1 MDTIFKMKKYL
12 KKHSKLLKRVLVVLS
27 IFILIV
33 GICSTVYYKKCFE
46 ERTNAYQQ
54 LFDEQV
60 ALKSENHNL
69 KNDNYSFRQLVNEK
83 NDEIEKLKEQVAQL
97 EQKLGSNKV
106 TKPQVNTIINSS
118 SPDPNYTQANKVWN
132 HLKSYG
138 LNDYVCAGIMGN
150 IMAEVGGQTLDI
162 SRWPTYSQG
171 TYYGICQWA
180 GSRKDRLLN
189 DFGTSLEAQLNF
201 LTTELFEIIPKGNA
215 FYSMDNAEDA
225 ALYFAKY
232 YERCNSKY
240 YSIRQKNAVTAYNY
254 FVG

>member
-1 MDTIFKMKKYL
+1 MDTIFKIRKYL
-12 KKHSKLLKRVLVVLS
+12 KKHSKQIKEILV
-27 IFILIV
+27 IIAILILVSGVV
-33 GICSTVYYKKCFE
+33 GSIHYKKCFE
-46 ERTNAYQQ
+46 ERTQQYQQ

-60 ALKSENHNL
+60 ALKSENKNL
-69 KNDNYSFRQLVNEK
+69 EQDNYRFKQLIEEK
-83 NDEIEKLKEQVAQL
+83 DKQIGQLEEQVGQL
-97 EQKLGSNKV
+97 EQKLSSKNTTT
-106 TKPQVNTIINSS
+106 TKSS
-118 SPDPNYTQANKVWN
+118 TVVKQNSPDPNFKQATQVWN

-138 LNDYVCAGIMGN
+138 LNDYVCAGILGN

-162 SRWPTYSQG
+162 SRWPTYSKG

-180 GSRKDRLLN
+180 GSRKTRLLN

-215 FYSMDNAEDA
+215 FYSMNNAEDA

-254 FVG
+254 FVN